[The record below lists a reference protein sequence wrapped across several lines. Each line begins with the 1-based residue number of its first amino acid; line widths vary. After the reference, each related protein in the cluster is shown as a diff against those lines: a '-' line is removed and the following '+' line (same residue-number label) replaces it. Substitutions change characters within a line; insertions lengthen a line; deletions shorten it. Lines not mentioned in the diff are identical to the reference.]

1 LENGLITLAPGMHL
15 SDKGKKDSNS
25 IAQSVAGI
33 CRDLKFDAR
42 AISACRAP
50 EDPAGEVKP

>member
-1 LENGLITLAPGMHL
+1 MHL

-25 IAQSVAGI
+25 SAQSVAGI